1 MKKSL
6 LFVFAAVL
14 ALSFVSC
21 KPKQSAYKA
30 AYEKAQEKE
39 VTEEVVEEAP
49 VRRTPPPTTT
59 TPSASNVTTTR
70 ERVSAVD
77 GQLKRFSVVVGSFVN
92 KTNADRLKSDMAAK
106 GYKSQLALNE
116 RGMYRV
122 IIATFD
128 EKGDAAYKRDEAK
141 SDLGIADAWI
151 LEREF

>member
-14 ALSFVSC
+14 TLSFVSC

-77 GQLKRFSVVVGSFVN
+77 GQLKRFSVVVG
-92 KTNADRLKSDMAAK
+92 
-106 GYKSQLALNE
+106 
-116 RGMYRV
+116 
-122 IIATFD
+122 
-128 EKGDAAYKRDEAK
+128 
-141 SDLGIADAWI
+141 
-151 LEREF
+151 